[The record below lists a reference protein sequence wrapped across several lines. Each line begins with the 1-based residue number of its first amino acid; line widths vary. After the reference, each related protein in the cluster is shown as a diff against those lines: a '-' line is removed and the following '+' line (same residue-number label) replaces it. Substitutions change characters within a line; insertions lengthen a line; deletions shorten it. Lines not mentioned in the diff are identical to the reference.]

1 MPLTNYTPLALACG
15 LVSLIALCL
24 IAFLLRL
31 LHQIA
36 SLKTQLRLSRENAHQ
51 AFYDYLTGLLNRRG
65 WDRAMREMPPTRMQS
80 MVMLDLD
87 QFKQTNDRHGHRMG
101 DRVLKEFAD
110 RLKNGF
116 ESSGATLAR
125 LGGEEFAIF
134 SRQPSESLVEIVQ
147 HWLDT
152 GASSPLNDSQQS
164 IVIRC
169 SAGVAQRIEG
179 ESIEEWQDRADRA
192 LYEAKQSGGNCVRS
206 DHRSS

>member
-1 MPLTNYTPLALACG
+1 MPLTNNPALALACV
-15 LVSLIALCL
+15 LVSFIALCL
-24 IAFLLRL
+24 IAICFRL
-31 LHQIA
+31 LQQNA
-36 SLKTQLRLSRENAHQ
+36 SLKTRLRLARENEHQ

-65 WDRAMREMPPTRMQS
+65 WDRAMRVMAPTRMQS

-87 QFKQTNDRHGHRMG
+87 QFKQTNDRYGHRMG
-101 DRVLKEFAD
+101 DRVLKEFAN

-134 SRQPSESLVEIVQ
+134 SQQPSESLVEIVE
-147 HWLDT
+147 HWLES
-152 GASSPLNDSQQS
+152 GASSPLNDIQQS

-192 LYEAKQSGGNCVRS
+192 LYLAKQSGGNCVRS
-206 DHRSS
+206 DGSN